1 MFALLIYSNYGY
13 ARQFGSPGPGPYQE
27 EKITKAIEKHFGT
40 KRSIINGGIIVKTP
54 IMAANLGNVSLR
66 IESTVPLQK
75 ILILF
80 DANDDS
86 YLATLLIPEDY
97 NAEDINYLLSFGMQN
112 PGYVVVVGEGKD
124 GNLYFVKNLV
134 Q

>member
-1 MFALLIYSNYGY
+1 MLVYSNYGY
-13 ARQFGSPGPGPYQE
+13 ARSCDSPGPGPYQE

-40 KRSIINGGIIVKTP
+40 ERSIVNGGIIVKTP
-54 IMAANLGNVSLR
+54 IMAANLGNVSLG

-97 NAEDINYLLSFGMQN
+97 NAEDINYRLSFGMQN

-124 GNLYFVKNLV
+124 GNLYFVKNV
-134 Q
+134 VG